1 MRKNSSEARIRLVA
15 DERRH
20 LPRKR
25 VLLSGVIADRSG
37 MNAVDCLIRDINV
50 RGAQVQSPM
59 KVQLGEELFLLNTRN
74 ETAHLATVA
83 WIKRD
88 RAGLSFVRSYA
99 LEGTLPPRL
108 EFLWKLFLDAK
119 FRQISALIERG
130 VPVAEASS
138 VVGLTEHYLERCV
151 KRGAFD
157 EKVDEKVELLLH
169 QAKNLLG
176 GNQG

>member
-1 MRKNSSEARIRLVA
+1 MRKNSSEARIRLVV
-15 DERRH
+15 DEQRH

-25 VLLSGVIADRSG
+25 VLLSGVIADGSG
-37 MNAVDCLIRDINV
+37 KNAVDCVIRDINV
-50 RGAQVQSPM
+50 RGAQIQSPM
-59 KVQLGEELFLLNTRN
+59 KLQLGEEELFLLNTRN
-74 ETAHLATVA
+74 EIAHLATVA
-83 WIKRD
+83 WIKSD
-88 RAGLSFVRSYA
+88 RAGLSFVRSYS
-99 LEGTLPPRL
+99 LEKALPPQL

-157 EKVDEKVELLLH
+157 EKVELLLH
-169 QAKNLLG
+169 QAKHLLG
-176 GNQG
+176 KD